1 MGTATDQTAVPLR
14 KPPLR
19 VPIPFPSA
27 YECIV
32 RDRTNRNSQKLVLCD
47 PHFEEARKRALVVLT
62 GSISPATCCD
72 ECGREQAEA
81 VATAPQPQIWGGH

>member
-1 MGTATDQTAVPLR
+1 MGHEATDQNASAR
-14 KPPLR
+14 HRLR

-32 RDRTNRNSQKLVLCD
+32 RDRASRNSQKLILCD

-62 GSISPATCCD
+62 GSISPAGACD
-72 ECGREQAEA
+72 QCQIEHAAAEESA
-81 VATAPQPQIWGGH
+81 AARMGLVS